1 MPTQTSTTP
10 DIHRKPASAGLLPNP
25 WPLMRTGHRWL
36 ARMQRREA
44 RVDRHRMVW
53 LERGQA
59 GPDRPTVVL
68 LHGFASMKENWSA
81 WLPLLPRQWH
91 LLVPDLPG
99 FGESDYH
106 SGADYR
112 FEVQARRLAGWLE
125 QQGLRENLH
134 LVGSSMGGAIATVLA
149 HNLEPQARSLTVL
162 NSAGIPIRPDLDLAI
177 PPKTEPSLL
186 VPESWRG
193 VYRMFNNVGDGK
205 PTLMG
210 LAMTGLLGVD
220 LMRRARGHR
229 EIFADMMADPYA
241 PVRYL
246 KGSRLPLHVQWGDR
260 DAITPTRC
268 VDYYRTTLPHAQIQI
283 FKGVGHVP
291 MLETPRR
298 SAQALAHFVNS
309 QTSRTV

>member
-1 MPTQTSTTP
+1 MSVQTTQPLETNPKQS
-10 DIHRKPASAGLLPNP
+10 RARLMPNP

-36 ARMQRREA
+36 ARMDRRETQ
-44 RVDRHRMVW
+44 VDQHRMVW
-53 LERGQA
+53 LERGKP

-81 WLPLLPRQWH
+81 WLPLLPKNWH

-99 FGESDYH
+99 FGESDYRA
-106 SGADYR
+106 GADYR
-112 FEVQARRLAGWLE
+112 FETQARRLADWLD
-125 QQGLRENLH
+125 QQGWRDNLH
-134 LVGSSMGGAIATVLA
+134 LVGSSMGGAIATVMA
-149 HNLEPQARSLTVL
+149 HRMEPQASSLTVL

-186 VPESWRG
+186 VPESWRA
-193 VYRMFNNVGDGK
+193 VYQMFNNVGDGR

-241 PVRYL
+241 PVRHL
-246 KGSRLPLHVQWGDR
+246 TGSTLPLQVQWGDR
-260 DAITPTRC
+260 DSITPTRC

-298 SAQALAHFVNS
+298 SAQALTHFINS
-309 QTSRTV
+309 HCS